1 MTRKEKKLHRSFNG
15 NSYRYLTLVHTALLS
30 AALSSAAFAAPK
42 SAKLVS
48 VRKSDGKAVAAA
60 WLWHSESSATGGAA
74 IIGDNAV
81 FVEDQQTLKSMD
93 LATGKVRWQAK
104 LEMPIT
110 FTPVANETLALVYT
124 GDQIWAYSLDNGT
137 RLWHSDL
144 TQTGNPWSLSDQ
156 LRPVPGDDMIFL
168 SSGRQV
174 ACLLAH
180 NGAIHWMYASQKIRP
195 GQMPVVEMD
204 RVFIRT
210 TDRGQP
216 WLALNFA
223 DGLPAGEGGQS
234 EEGPPPP
241 PAAAAPAT
249 PPGSRRKISTDRRTL
264 TVSHGRRSWKYRPGA
279 PFTIAGVIGETDDA
293 ICIQIVDRTAAPAR
307 QAASPTDKVT
317 GTDK

>member
-1 MTRKEKKLHRSFNG
+1 MTRQPKKLHRLLNW
-15 NSYRYLTLVHTALLS
+15 NSYRYLPLVHAAVLS

-48 VRKSDGKAVAAA
+48 IRKADGKAVAAA
-60 WLWHSESSATGGAA
+60 WLWRSESTATGGAA

-104 LEMPIT
+104 LEMPIA

-124 GDQIWAYSLDNGT
+124 RDQVWAYSLDKGT
-137 RLWHSDL
+137 RLWRSDL
-144 TQTGNPWSLSDQ
+144 TQTGSPWSLSDQ
-156 LRPVPGDDMIFL
+156 VRPVAGDDLIFL
-168 SSGRQV
+168 CSGRQV

-180 NGAIHWMYASQKIRP
+180 DGAIHWMYESQKIRP

-204 RVFIRT
+204 RVFVRT

-234 EEGPPPP
+234 EEGPPPVP
-241 PAAAAPAT
+241 SAAALAT
-249 PPGSRRKISTDRRTL
+249 TPGSRRTISADRRSL
-264 TVSHGRRSWKYRPGA
+264 TVFRGRRSWKYQATA

-293 ICIQIVDRTAAPAR
+293 ICIQIVDRTPTPAR
-307 QAASPTDKVT
+307 QAATPK
-317 GTDK
+317 